1 MSGWRRLIGLLGLSA
16 VALVVAHDSIFL
28 LEYGPNAGAVLAAT
42 GHGSAWEAAVFVVL
56 GGAAG
61 FLAALT
67 WRLRELTRMAA
78 RLASN
83 RPQSPDARPDLAG
96 AGGRLIAQWVRVT
109 AVTSLLFVVQENLER
124 LSAGEPLPGLAV
136 LATAAYPLGALV
148 IATVS
153 LAVAAVSFS
162 LARRRERLEALIAR
176 AGRAL
181 HARPA
186 SAGPRS
192 PLDID
197 IRPGSF
203 LGERAALRAPP
214 AAAISS

>member
-42 GHGSAWEAAVFVVL
+42 GHGNAWAAAVLVVL
-56 GGAAG
+56 GGAAS
-61 FLAALT
+61 FLAALM
-67 WRLRELTRMAA
+67 WRLRELTRIAS
-78 RLASN
+78 RLASS
-83 RPQSPDARPDLAG
+83 RPQVSDARPDLAG
-96 AGGRLIAQWVRVT
+96 AGGRLIRQWIQLT
-109 AVTSLLFVVQENLER
+109 ALASLLFVVQENLER

-136 LATAAYPLGALV
+136 LASASYPIGALV
-148 IATVS
+148 IAAVS
-153 LAVAAVSFS
+153 FAVAAVSFS
-162 LARRRERLEALIAR
+162 LARRRDRLEALIAR

-181 HARPA
+181 HARPS

-192 PLDID
+192 PLDVD

-203 LGERAALRAPP
+203 IGERAALRAPP
-214 AAAISS
+214 AAAIS